1 MKNHVVYGAGYGYT
15 RADFDDIVLIQYDEI
30 PRPVYSI
37 QFKNLKFECDENTY
51 AFYTARLSEVTDCIN
66 YKGKFYSFF
75 DLPNL
80 SMILEQEKLTEA
92 LNLLE

>member
-1 MKNHVVYGAGYGYT
+1 MKNHVVYGAGHGYT
-15 RADFDDIVLIQYDEI
+15 RADFEEIVLIQYDEI
-30 PRPVYSI
+30 LRPAYSI
-37 QFKNLKFECDENTY
+37 QFKNLKFECDETIY
-51 AFYTARLSEVTDCIN
+51 AFYTAHLCNITDCIT

-80 SMILEQEKLTEA
+80 SMILEQEKLDEA

>member
-15 RADFDDIVLIQYDEI
+15 RADFDEIVLIRYDEI
-30 PRPVYSI
+30 PRPAYSV

-51 AFYTARLSEVTDCIN
+51 AFWTTLLCNVTDCIT

-75 DLPNL
+75 ELSNL
-80 SMILEQEKLTEA
+80 SMLIEQEKLNEA
-92 LNLLE
+92 LDAL